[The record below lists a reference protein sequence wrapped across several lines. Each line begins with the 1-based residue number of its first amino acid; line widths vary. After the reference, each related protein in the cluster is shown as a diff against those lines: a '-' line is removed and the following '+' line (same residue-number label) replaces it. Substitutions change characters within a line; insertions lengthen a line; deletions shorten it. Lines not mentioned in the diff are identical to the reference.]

1 MNKHYSFQDVLNLK
15 ILNGCSKNNQMS
27 NFMKICP
34 VGVMLCRANER
45 ADRTNLTVVSRDFAN
60 APKNII
66 LMLFPYIAA
75 KKF

>member
-1 MNKHYSFQDVLNLK
+1 
-15 ILNGCSKNNQMS
+15 
-27 NFMKICP
+27 MKICP